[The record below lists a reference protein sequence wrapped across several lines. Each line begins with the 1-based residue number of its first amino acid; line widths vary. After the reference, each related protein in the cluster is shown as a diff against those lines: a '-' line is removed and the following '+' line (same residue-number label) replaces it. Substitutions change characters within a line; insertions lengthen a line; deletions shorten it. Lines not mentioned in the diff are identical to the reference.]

1 MRQTRALKSKVLLP
15 EALLVR
21 MEQEVQTIIPSPSSI
36 AVPGEKAFTSKIM
49 SQADIMKVPV
59 PVPVPETPLG
69 LRRVAMCS
77 LLLMV
82 LSLVAMSGPEKPG
95 IRTVIQSRL
104 QMERLAMSTALR
116 HM

>member
-1 MRQTRALKSKVLLP
+1 M
-15 EALLVR
+15 VR

-59 PVPVPETPLG
+59 PVPETPLG
-69 LRRVAMCS
+69 LRRVAMYS

-116 HM
+116 RM